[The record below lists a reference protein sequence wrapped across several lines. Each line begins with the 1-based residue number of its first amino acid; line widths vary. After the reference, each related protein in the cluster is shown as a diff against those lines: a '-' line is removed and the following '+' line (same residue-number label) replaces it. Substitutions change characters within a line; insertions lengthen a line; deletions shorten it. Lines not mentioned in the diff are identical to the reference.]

1 MLATI
6 IGRQM
11 DTSSAWCKA
20 PDDEPLGKQV
30 SRMLFELTGRMRA
43 HLAAVADAVDL
54 TPMQA
59 RALHHLAD
67 PCPMGEV
74 ATRLHC
80 DRSNVTGIVDRLEER
95 GLVERRQDPTDRR
108 RRMLATTPAGDRVR
122 QQMAELM
129 VAGHPIL
136 AGLSVEQQAELR
148 DLLATVLGASERS
161 PSPEITAADMATADR
176 LNP

>member
-59 RALHHLAD
+59 RALHHLAE

-80 DRSNVTGIVDRLEER
+80 DRSNVTGIVDRLEQR

-122 QQMAELM
+122 QEMAERM

-161 PSPEITAADMATADR
+161 PSPEVTAAEVAAAEIG
-176 LNP
+176 